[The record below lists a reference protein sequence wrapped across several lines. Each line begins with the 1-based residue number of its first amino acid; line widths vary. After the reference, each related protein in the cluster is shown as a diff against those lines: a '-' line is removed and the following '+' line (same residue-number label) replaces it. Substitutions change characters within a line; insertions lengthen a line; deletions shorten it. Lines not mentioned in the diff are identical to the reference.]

1 MSTAVSA
8 KMFGWYTQQL
18 ENHYGAEIQD
28 EQFLAIVRHNALK
41 IFPRLRERISI
52 FNSLE

>member
-8 KMFGWYTQQL
+8 KMLGWYTQQL
-18 ENHYGAEIQD
+18 ENHCGAEMQD
-28 EQFLAIVRHNALK
+28 PLMAIVRHNALK

-52 FNSLE
+52 FNHLE